1 MDCGCN
7 KNGWRIMMLSSLQN
21 IVFLLGSFFLLST
34 LDQGPTYVLAVN
46 GKVTDPLYEY
56 PRDQVG
62 TKRAQSPSLPTIPE
76 EGNGPP
82 RRDGWDQIRE
92 NPNIVG
98 MGPPPLSGFFFQPR
112 QPVRGP
118 APGPAAPGPQPLR
131 PPLPVLPGPGLPV
144 PPPVGP
150 PPAGAPPPVPPPRPP
165 PPHVPPPLGARPRPA
180 NGRRANWFR
189 NAWDHLRHRQG

>member
-1 MDCGCN
+1 
-7 KNGWRIMMLSSLQN
+7 MMLASLQN
-21 IVFLLGSFFLLST
+21 ILFLLGSFFFLST

-46 GKVTDPLYEY
+46 VKEGSDPLYEY

-62 TKRAQSPSLPTIPE
+62 RKRAQSPSLPTIPE

-118 APGPAAPGPQPLR
+118 APRHLPPGPQPLG
-131 PPLPVLPGPGLPV
+131 PPLPGLPGPRLPV
-144 PPPVGP
+144 PPPLGP
-150 PPAGAPPPVPPPRPP
+150 PPPGAPPPVPPPVAPPVPPPRAP
-165 PPHVPPPLGARPRPA
+165 PPHVPPPAGAQPRPA
-180 NGRRANWFR
+180 NRRRADR
-189 NAWDHLRHRQG
+189 LRDMLHRLFPRQG